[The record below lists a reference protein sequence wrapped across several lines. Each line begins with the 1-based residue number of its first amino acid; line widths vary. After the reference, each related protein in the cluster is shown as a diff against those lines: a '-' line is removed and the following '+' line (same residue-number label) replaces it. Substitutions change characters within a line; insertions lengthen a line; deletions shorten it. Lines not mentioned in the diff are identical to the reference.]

1 MDAFPFTEED
11 WSRVSE
17 AGRAIVNATFA
28 EDMVLHESL
37 SEELFCVLSEL
48 RQKYGEH
55 PAILETEADFTD
67 DPAERIAL
75 YEQAKQAA
83 QAGGLATYSIR
94 ISLARVLLEE
104 VRDPGPALQELLACR
119 DEVAAFAEESEWQEW
134 MELQAECGRQS
145 GRYT

>member
-1 MDAFPFTEED
+1 MDAFPFTDED

-17 AGRAIVNATFA
+17 AARAVVNATFA
-28 EDMVLHESL
+28 EDVVLHASL
-37 SEELFCVLSEL
+37 SKELLSVLSEL
-48 RQKYGEH
+48 RQKYGKH

-83 QAGGLATYSIR
+83 QAGGLVSYSIR

-104 VRDPGPALQELLACR
+104 VEDAGRALQEWLACR
-119 DEVAAFAEESEWQEW
+119 DEVAACADESERREW
-134 MELQAECGRQS
+134 KELQGECARRS
-145 GRYT
+145 GRHT